1 MPTAIRHERV
11 PKTEAPSSFH
21 TPPERPR
28 ESLAESWWIFESL
41 ALFVSFLSFF
51 AMFTVLV
58 KFNNRPLHEWHST
71 VTLNAIVSLSS
82 LVSKSA
88 LILPLASGLSQL
100 KWKWYRHGSGRRLMD
115 FEYFDAASRGPWG
128 AFILMLHGTAFP
140 LATLGGFV
148 MVTVLAFEPFIQ
160 QAVIFPTRN
169 ITTGVAQIPRIA
181 FWNGS
186 FDSSY
191 KVAAYDA
198 LLGFNL
204 SKTASAISPICSTGN
219 CSFLDYS
226 SLAFCSQCVDVSSYL
241 SLSSGNPQIA
251 NELDSFGCSEYTDY
265 NATSISG
272 ICPSKVTAPN
282 GLTLDY
288 IVANTESTSSWDSKE
303 NGLSIMNTSSE
314 ALISNALDAH
324 TLTYTFLRNF
334 SMIARTVPKPTA
346 YDCVI
351 STCAKR
357 YTADVLNGQFRER
370 VRSTFTNMTQINTSE
385 FPYNGSGV
393 EVVGPGTTTSNL
405 NFNLTT
411 AIPAN
416 SSDSGTDE
424 LFNIGYVSVGGFG
437 KFLQNSLEGNIVSTT
452 NYSDGS
458 FYPSFPTSDYMQG
471 LWEHGIENIPQTL
484 DGLATAWTNNIRL
497 AGQPAQGTATQDQTF
512 IQVQFLWLILPF
524 ALELLA
530 LLFFIVTVF
539 QSKSG
544 DIPTWKA
551 SSLAPLLHGSKT
563 FNSPMLDPQL
573 ETISEMEEFA
583 NSSKTRLI
591 QENNQWTMQII
602 KDESQHAGLGDMPFE
617 PQASPLRRAGRSILK
632 IVRGIVR

>member
-1 MPTAIRHERV
+1 MPTEIRHEPA
-11 PKTEAPSSFH
+11 PKPEAPSSFH
-21 TPPERPR
+21 TPPNLTAPVPERPR
-28 ESLAESWWIFESL
+28 KSMAESWWIFESL
-41 ALFVSFLSFF
+41 SLFVSFLSFF

-71 VTLNAIVSLSS
+71 ITLNAIVSISS

-88 LILPLASGLSQL
+88 LILPLTSGLSQL
-100 KWKWYRHGSGRRLMD
+100 KWTWYRHGSGRRLID
-115 FEYFDAASRGPWG
+115 FEYFDAASRWPLG
-128 AFILMLHGTAFP
+128 AFNLMVHGTAFP

-148 MVTVLAFEPFIQ
+148 MATVLAFEPFIQ
-160 QAVIFPTRN
+160 QAVVFPSRN
-169 ITTGVAQIPRIA
+169 VTAGVAQIPRITY
-181 FWNGS
+181 WDGS

-204 SKTASAISPICSTGN
+204 SKTASAISPTCLTGN
-219 CSFLDYS
+219 CSFPHYS

-241 SLSSGNPQIA
+241 SLSSGDPQVA
-251 NELDSFGCSEYTDY
+251 YSVASFGCSEYTAY

-288 IVANTESTSSWDSKE
+288 TAAKIGSTSPWDSKE
-303 NGLSIMNTSSE
+303 NGLSIMNTSSD
-314 ALISNALDAH
+314 ALMSNMLDAH
-324 TLTYTFLRNF
+324 TVTYTFLGNF

-357 YTADVLNGQFRER
+357 YTADVFNGQFREQ

-393 EVVGPGTTTSNL
+393 EIIGPGTTSSNL
-405 NFNLTT
+405 NINLTT
-411 AIPAN
+411 TIPAN

-424 LFNIGYVSVGGFG
+424 LFNIGYVSAGGFVI
-437 KFLQNSLEGNIVSTT
+437 FLQNSLEGNIVSSK
-452 NYSDGS
+452 NYSNGS
-458 FYPSFPTSDYMQG
+458 FEPSFPTSDYLQG

-484 DGLATAWTNNIRL
+484 DGLATAWTNNIRG
-497 AGQPAQGTATQDQTF
+497 AGQPAQGTAFQGQTF

-530 LLFFIVTVF
+530 LLFFIATVF
-539 QSKSG
+539 KSKRG
-544 DIPTWKA
+544 DIPTWKE
-551 SSLAPLLHGSKT
+551 SSLAPLLHGPKT
-563 FNSPMLDPQL
+563 FNWPLPDPKL
-573 ETISEMEEFA
+573 ETISGMEKFA

-591 QENNQWTMQII
+591 QENNQWTMQIV
-602 KDESQHAGLGDMPFE
+602 KGES
-617 PQASPLRRAGRSILK
+617 
-632 IVRGIVR
+632 